1 MFSSLHCYQF
11 IKSSQVCTSDT
22 RIYFAVKLP
31 DGVILDKTMPGQVTL
46 HHAIF
51 VEKFVLATIAQTNG
65 ALPT

>member
-31 DGVILDKTMPGQVTL
+31 DGVVLDKTIVDQVRL
-46 HHAIF
+46 HHTDKWCAPDLDSHDAF
-51 VEKFVLATIAQTNG
+51 SQQQ
-65 ALPT
+65 